1 MASTSFGTNRGSA
14 AKNLVTQ
21 GLVTMNV
28 GNGESIVRARHETKG
43 PNKFAPDT
51 SFNGDAYAF
60 DHVHQFQPLM
70 VQRTQARRSL
80 AQNLNMHSVGALTL
94 EPFATFNGFDHEG
107 KTREE
112 IEDEI
117 DVIGFAATP
126 YTYGEPTQT
135 DSGIAAI
142 IAGSFTTQ
150 NTGTSLLMPGQ
161 LLQWKAYD
169 MRATDEDRAA
179 LEAFHTKRRQT
190 NAVSNSQPLGRYQP
204 RIEPFDPNKEARLF
218 LHNALRAE
226 LEWAASTPAN
236 AAELLNFDV
245 LDNPALLRR
254 LSPRRRM
261 VMTKLRAD
269 LAFAASLREDLV
281 SGGNALLGTGD
292 VAGLI
297 TAVRRAYGLIPT
309 DDAVKN
315 ATLARY
321 SGDMHGVA
329 IDAINNA
336 ARKVV
341 AVSIGYSLPGGN
353 IDVVV

>member
-70 VQRTQARRSL
+70 VPRTQARRSL

-94 EPFATFNGFDHEG
+94 EPFATFNGFDHEN

-179 LEAFHTKRRQT
+179 LEAFHAKRRQT

-226 LEWAASTPAN
+226 LEWAASAPAN

-245 LDNPALLRR
+245 LDNPALIRR
-254 LSPRRRM
+254 LTPRRRI

-269 LAFAASLREDLV
+269 QVFSAMVGAHLGVDIYIGKANAAVIDALRV
-281 SGGNALLGTGD
+281 
-292 VAGLI
+292 
-297 TAVRRAYGLIPT
+297 AYGFVPT
-309 DDAVKN
+309 GNPVADKN
-315 ATLARY
+315 LQRY
-321 SGDMHGVA
+321 TDDMHGVA
-329 IDAINNA
+329 IDAINNV

-353 IDVVV
+353 VDVVV